1 MALRIDAGKSARV
14 TTDNNSHNSKENM
27 VRTTANQTN
36 TQHKR
41 VMGVFKRREDLES
54 TLQALKDAGIE
65 KERISLL
72 ARHVEDV
79 KGAEEIGDGDGN
91 QAKEGAGIGAT
102 TGTVLGGVGGFLI
115 GAGVLAIP
123 GVGPVLAAGVGISEI
138 AATLAGAGIG
148 AASGG
153 LVGALVGAGIP
164 EDRAKVYN
172 QRFEA
177 GDYLL
182 MVDGTHDNLREV
194 ETILRDRHIEELGIY
209 DVPVRAQNSQTT
221 VGHSAP
227 VGTRDIAS
235 NGEPEVIIVDKRSD
249 ATKR

>member
-1 MALRIDAGKSARV
+1 
-14 TTDNNSHNSKENM
+14 M
-27 VRTTANQTN
+27 VRTTTNQN
-36 TQHKR
+36 NIQYKR
-41 VMGVFKRREDLES
+41 VMGVFKRREDLEG

-79 KGAEEIGDGDGN
+79 KGAEEISDGEGN
-91 QAKEGAGIGAT
+91 EAAEGAGIGAT
-102 TGTVLGGVGGFLI
+102 TGTVLGGVGGFLV

-182 MVDGTHDNLREV
+182 MVDGTPDNVRKIEP
-194 ETILRDRHIEELGIY
+194 ILRDRRAEELGIY
-209 DVPVRAQNSQTT
+209 DAPNLAQNRQTT
-221 VGHSAP
+221 TSPTTSQSAT
-227 VGTRDIAS
+227 VGTRDIDRD
-235 NGEPEVIIVDKRSD
+235 GEPEVIIVDKRSET
-249 ATKR
+249 TKRL

>member
-1 MALRIDAGKSARV
+1 
-14 TTDNNSHNSKENM
+14 M
-27 VRTTANQTN
+27 VHTTANQTN
-36 TQHKR
+36 AQYKR
-41 VMGVFKRREDLES
+41 VTGVFKRREDLES
-54 TLQALKDAGIE
+54 ALQALKDAGIE

-79 KGAEEIGDGDGN
+79 KGAEEISDGEGN
-91 QAKEGAGIGAT
+91 EAMEGAGIGAT

-115 GAGVLAIP
+115 GAGILAIP

-164 EDRAKVYN
+164 EDKAKVYN
-172 QRFEA
+172 QRFDA

-182 MVDGTHDNLREV
+182 MVDATHDNVHQV
-194 ETILRDRHIEELGIY
+194 ESILRDRHIEEIGVY
-209 DVPVRAQNSQTT
+209 DAPGLAQSNQPVA
-221 VGHSAP
+221 GHNAA
-227 VGTRDIAS
+227 VGTRDIDS
-235 NGEPEVIIVDKRSD
+235 DGEPEVIIVDKRSET
-249 ATKR
+249 TKRQ